1 MNSQQCSQQER
12 LLSVLIISYNFFFNK
27 SSEFLEFPYTS
38 EFLEFPYSVILAKI
52 QNFTFELVGICDR
65 ISYGEPLSFCLF
77 DFLVVN

>member
-12 LLSVLIISYNFFFNK
+12 LLSVLIISYNYFFNK
-27 SSEFLEFPYTS
+27 SS

-65 ISYGEPLSFCLF
+65 ISYEEPLSFCLF
-77 DFLVVN
+77 EFLVVN

>member
-12 LLSVLIISYNFFFNK
+12 LLSVLIISYNYFFNK
-27 SSEFLEFPYTS
+27 SS